1 MSGALHPGPREG
13 TVPGSVGRALR
24 RLSVY
29 ILRNKGYYALCIVT
43 ILAYTAAFLA
53 VPVLVGDI
61 VAAADDGLPRDEI
74 TRRALLLLAVVILSA
89 VFRYVSRTL
98 IFNAGREVEYEIRN
112 DLFEHLQRLPQSF
125 YFRWRTGDLMSRC
138 VNDLNS
144 VRLLLGPAFLSLIQT
159 PFLFLGAFG
168 LMFAISPLLTLLVA
182 LPYPLFILIMRGFGG
197 RIHARSL
204 AVQVG
209 LADLSSHLQESV
221 SSVAVVKAYAM
232 EDRQTEVFNGL
243 SDSLLKRH
251 LALVRVNAAMPAITM
266 ALPATG
272 MMMVLSL
279 GGFMISKG
287 EMSLGDFFTFA
298 MYIYQ
303 LTFPTVIMGW
313 MVSLVQRGAAAMERL
328 DEILSVEP
336 SIADRADVIPL
347 TELRGEIEFRDL
359 HFGYGLDAQELALEG
374 IDLRIPAGSSLGIVG
389 PVGSG
394 KSTLASLIPRLY
406 EVEDGQL
413 WLDGV
418 DVNRIPL
425 ATLRSSIAMVPQE
438 SFLFSMSVADNIAYG
453 LPETDPELVREA
465 ARRAQLIGDI
475 DELPHG
481 FDTMVGERGVML
493 SGGQRQRTALARAL
507 SLRPSI
513 LILDDTL
520 SAVDAATEDAIQ
532 RELANVFEG
541 RSVIVVASR
550 VSSVQGCD
558 QVVVLDEGRI
568 VERGTHESL
577 LALGGLYSRLAL
589 EETEAPESD
598 ERADGYGDAAAERV
612 SQRDLRRMGEPA

>member
-53 VPVLVGDI
+53 VPVLVGGI

-279 GGFMISKG
+279 GGFMISNG
-287 EMSLGDFFTFA
+287 EMSLGNFFTFA

-359 HFGYGLDAQELALEG
+359 HFGYGLDGQELALEG